1 MGNIAQANDFSNR
14 EMKLEELMKT
24 PMIGESELAQYWR
37 VDEQTIYAKSKPSD
51 RTIETISANVALVKS
66 LNDHVPVKLIITI
79 AKSKV
84 PPKAVRE
91 LAEKEVPLTYSAMA
105 MIAPSRLT
113 GFIINLI
120 YGLKKPPI
128 PMKTFATFEE
138 AEKWIKEI

>member
-1 MGNIAQANDFSNR
+1 
-14 EMKLEELMKT
+14 MKLEELMKT

-37 VDEQTIYAKSKPSD
+37 VDESTIYAKSKPTD
-51 RTIETISANVALVKS
+51 RTVETISSNVALVKS
-66 LNDHVPVKLIITI
+66 LNNQVPVKLIITI

-138 AEKWIKEI
+138 AEKWMKEI